1 MHITLKEPAMC
12 TLHIPWADVHITDHT
27 ALIIVYPAPCVH
39 PPPPPP
45 HSTQQTSQSSL
56 KKISPITSASCQS
69 ENFIITNHNKTI
81 NCSSPSLTNT
91 NTHQHQ
97 RIKPKRKSQEQGQN
111 INKVKAK
118 LSQSQLF
125 KRIR

>member
-1 MHITLKEPAMC
+1 MHLLPPIQ
-12 TLHIPWADVHITDHT
+12 IPHS
-27 ALIIVYPAPCVH
+27 APCAH
-39 PPPPPP
+39 PPPP
-45 HSTQQTSQSSL
+45 HSTNNETN
-56 KKISPITSASCQS
+56 PITTASCQS
-69 ENFIITNHNKTI
+69 ENFTITNHNKTI
-81 NCSSPSLTNT
+81 NCISPSLTNT